1 MTLRAVAISNFRCIE
16 QTEFELDARTT
27 LFVGPNASG
36 KTSLLEALFFLGRGR
51 SFRTRRLG
59 SLIRKGASEFH
70 AVGRL
75 TEDGGEYVA
84 GVRGSREGVEARFGG
99 RPVSSVGELARHFAP
114 QIIDPEVHRLLEE
127 GPARRRRF
135 VDWGVFHVEQ
145 GFLGVWQ
152 RYQRALKQRN
162 AALRQELADS
172 AVDIWNADLITAG
185 VSLTGMRQRYLD
197 RLSEPLRE
205 IGEALGLEP
214 AVRLDVGWEPERSL
228 EEALNR
234 SRSRDRRLRATQ
246 VGPHRADVTVLIGGE
261 TAKER
266 VSRGQQKLLAA
277 ALTLAQLRLQEADRP
292 TRGALLLDDPA
303 AELDSDNLRRLL
315 SVVNRV
321 DSQVV
326 VTALD
331 PGIDGLP
338 QPCRV
343 FHVKHGRVSLA

>member
-27 LFVGPNASG
+27 LFTGSNASG

-51 SFRTRRLG
+51 SFRTRRIA
-59 SLIRKGASEFH
+59 SLIRQGASEFQMI
-70 AVGRL
+70 GRL
-75 TEDGGEYVA
+75 AEDGSEYVA
-84 GVRGSREGVEARFGG
+84 GVRGGREGVEARFGG
-99 RPVSSVGELARHFAP
+99 RPVASVGELARHLAP

-135 VDWGVFHVEQ
+135 VDWGVFHVEH
-145 GFLGVWQ
+145 GFLDTWQ

-162 AALRQELADS
+162 AALRRELPDS
-172 AVDIWNADLITAG
+172 AVDVWNGDLVTAG
-185 VSLTGMRQRYLD
+185 VALTAMRQRYLT

-205 IGEALGLEP
+205 IGGALGLEP
-214 AVRLDVGWEPERSL
+214 EVRLDIGWEQGHTF
-228 EEALNR
+228 EEAL
-234 SRSRDRRLRATQ
+234 SRARPRDRRLRATQ
-246 VGPHRADVTVLIGGE
+246 AGPHRADVAILIGNE
-261 TAKER
+261 KAKER

-292 TRGALLLDDPA
+292 ARGVLLLDDPA
-303 AELDSDNLRRLL
+303 AELDRDNLRRLL
-315 SVVNRV
+315 SVVSKV
-321 DSQVV
+321 HSQVV

-331 PGIDGLP
+331 PEIEGLP

-343 FHVKHGRVSLA
+343 FRVHDGRVSLV